1 MTVSRGSFRR
11 PVTANMVHWGGCASP
26 AVAWFC
32 PPDYLESLL
41 ITLIKAPFSSFSL
54 WLSAFKSGNIY
65 EEKRKKFHLN
75 RKGKAALFTNVMTSP
90 QNKWSS
96 LSVLCIPNVY
106 NIYYEGKTLFVNLI
120 SLTNDGMKFYLSK
133 WSTSTKLL
141 DFMTHKHTLE
151 QPWNEACFLLGYDLR
166 VSPFHN
172 SYQHQNQGLLL
183 WSQTMLP
190 LHKWP
195 A

>member
-1 MTVSRGSFRR
+1 MAGCGKTTVSRGSFRR

-65 EEKRKKFHLN
+65 EEKRKKFPLN
-75 RKGKAALFTNVMTSP
+75 RKGKTALLTNVMMSP

-96 LSVLCIPNVY
+96 LSVLCISNVY

-120 SLTNDGMKFYLSK
+120 SLINDGMKFYLSK
-133 WSTSTKLL
+133 
-141 DFMTHKHTLE
+141 
-151 QPWNEACFLLGYDLR
+151 
-166 VSPFHN
+166 
-172 SYQHQNQGLLL
+172 
-183 WSQTMLP
+183 
-190 LHKWP
+190 
-195 A
+195 